1 MKVLLPIAT
10 EQIIQIIPRFE
21 SSTVSFSIRDEE
33 TDTTSTST
41 IATTYSNGYMSIPFT
56 FDFTNAEQKSYEMTV
71 ETLAG
76 ALIYRGK
83 IFITAQVDLQN
94 YKMNNDIIVI

>member
-21 SSTVSFSIRDEE
+21 STNISFSIRDEE
-33 TDTTSTST
+33 TDITSTSA
-41 IATTYSNGYMSIPFT
+41 IVTTYSNGYMSIPFT
-56 FDFTNAEQKSYEMTV
+56 FDFTNSEGKSYEITV
-71 ETLAG
+71 ETAG
-76 ALIYRGK
+76 GDLIYRGK
-83 IFITAQVDLQN
+83 IFITVQTDLQN